1 MNVTEDKNL
10 NKILNLLQ
18 FTICLNG
25 GGAHTKLL
33 SQSPDYIIEKYD
45 HWIGIEPITDY
56 PHYTPDTLISF
67 FTQYEKIWGVRSSID
82 VRRHLLYFGDTNFNI
97 SRMVK
102 SFERYFAPIQMISSE
117 IKSGLHPLSDKFTKD
132 ILELNG
138 WNLVPLLR
146 DMRLRDY
153 IFYDKE

>member
-1 MNVTEDKNL
+1 METEDKNL
-10 NKILNLLQ
+10 NKILNLLR
-18 FTICLNG
+18 FTVCLNG
-25 GGAHTKLL
+25 GGTHTKLL
-33 SQSPDYIIEKYD
+33 SQSPDYIIEKYE

-56 PHYTPDTLISF
+56 PHYTPDDLISF
-67 FTQYEKIWGVRSSID
+67 FTQYEKTWGKGSSID
-82 VRRHLLYFGDTNFNI
+82 VRRHLLYFGDTNLNL
-97 SRMVK
+97 SRMVQA
-102 SFERYFAPIQMISSE
+102 FERYFAPIQMISSQV
-117 IKSGLHPLSDKFTKD
+117 KSGLHPLSDKFTKD

>member
-1 MNVTEDKNL
+1 MEGEDKNL

-56 PHYTPDTLISF
+56 PHYTPDTLTSF
-67 FTQYEKIWGVRSSID
+67 FTQYEKTWGKGSSID
-82 VRRHLLYFGDTNFNI
+82 VRRHLLYFGDTNLNL
-97 SRMVK
+97 SRMVQ
-102 SFERYFAPIQMISSE
+102 SFERYFAPIQMISSGV
-117 IKSGLHPLSDKFTKD
+117 KPGLHPLSDKFTKD

-146 DMRLRDY
+146 DMRLSDLN
-153 IFYDKE
+153 FEN

>member
-1 MNVTEDKNL
+1 MVGEDKNL

-25 GGAHTKLL
+25 GGTHTKLL

-56 PHYTPDTLISF
+56 PHYTPDNLISF

-82 VRRHLLYFGDTNFNI
+82 VRRHLLYFGDTNLNL
-97 SRMVK
+97 SRMVQ
-102 SFERYFAPIQMISSE
+102 SFERYFAPIQMISSQV
-117 IKSGLHPLSDKFTKD
+117 KPGLHPLSDKFTKD

-146 DMRLRDY
+146 DMRLRDLN
-153 IFYDKE
+153 FES